1 MSENPPTAA
10 GPLAAMLGLEQQLRK
25 AVSLAQLSFTIVN
38 QTQSCVPY
46 AQAVLLLGA
55 DPRSWRVYAA
65 SDIASVDHTSPYV
78 AWVEQL
84 VRERSASGAEPG
96 QAMLQPQ
103 DVAEGLRASWAEM
116 APGHLLWQP
125 LTVEARGGETNG
137 LLLLFR
143 DQPWTESERSLGAH
157 LANSM
162 GHALFA
168 LRRIDPM
175 RHWRRLLQSR
185 RATMGVLAGLFV
197 LMVWPVR
204 LSALAPVEVIAQDP
218 LVISAP
224 MDGAI
229 REVRVVPNQPVTR
242 GDVLA
247 VMEDAELSSALE
259 VARRDLYVAQA
270 ELRTSQHTGFQDP
283 SQKADLA
290 ELEAKVRVRQAQL
303 DYALGRFE
311 RATIRA
317 PGNGVAVLGDPDEWK
332 GRPVRVGERILLV
345 ARPEKVDL
353 QVMLAVKDSI
363 ALVENADLKVFFD
376 NDPLDARQAHLRHA
390 AYEPQRTPEDILAY
404 RLVAT
409 LGTDDGDLPPRIG
422 MRGTARVYGERVTLF
437 FYLFRRPITSLRQ
450 WLGW

>member
-1 MSENPPTAA
+1 
-10 GPLAAMLGLEQQLRK
+10 MLGLEQQLRK
-25 AVSLAQLSFTIVN
+25 AASLAQLSFTIVN

-46 AQAVLLLGA
+46 AQAVLLLGSDA
-55 DPRSWRVYAA
+55 PSWRVYAA
-65 SDIASVDHTSPYV
+65 SDISSVDHTSPYV
-78 AWVEQL
+78 AWIERL
-84 VRERSASGAEPG
+84 VRERCASGAEPG
-96 QAMLQPQ
+96 QSMLQPQ
-103 DVAEGLRASWAEM
+103 DVAEASRDSWAEM

-125 LTVEARGGETNG
+125 LTVEARGGEPNG

-143 DQPWTESERSLGAH
+143 DSPWTETERALGSH
-157 LANSM
+157 LASSM

-175 RHWRRLLQSR
+175 RHLRSLVKSR
-185 RATMGVLAGLFV
+185 RATMGMLAGLLI

-218 LVISAP
+218 VVISAP
-224 MDGAI
+224 MEGAI
-229 REVRVVPNQPVTR
+229 REIRVVPNQAVAK

-290 ELEAKVRVRQAQL
+290 ELEAKVRVRQAQVE
-303 DYALGRFE
+303 YAQGRFE

-363 ALVENADLKVFFD
+363 ALVEKAEIKVFFD
-376 NDPLDARQAHLRHA
+376 NDPLDARQAVLRHA

-409 LGTDDGDLPPRIG
+409 PGTDDGDPLPRIG
-422 MRGTARVYGERVTLF
+422 MRGTARVYGERVSLF

-450 WLGW
+450 RLGW

>member
-1 MSENPPTAA
+1 MSENPPSAA

-38 QTQSCVPY
+38 QTQSCVPF
-46 AQAVLLLGA
+46 AQAVLLLGSDA
-55 DPRSWRVYAA
+55 PSWRVYAA

-78 AWVEQL
+78 AWIERL
-84 VRERSASGAEPG
+84 VRERCASGTEPG
-96 QAMLQPQ
+96 QAMLQPH
-103 DVAEGLRASWAEM
+103 DVAAASREPWAEM

-125 LTVEARGGETNG
+125 LTVEALGGETNG

-143 DQPWTESERSLGAH
+143 DQPWSAAERSLLAH

-168 LRRIDPM
+168 LRRLDPM
-175 RHWRRLLQSR
+175 RHVRSLVKTR

-218 LVISAP
+218 VVISAP
-224 MDGAI
+224 MEGAI
-229 REVRVVPNQPVTR
+229 REIRVVPNQAVAK

-247 VMEDAELSSALE
+247 VMEDAELSGALE

-290 ELEAKVRVRQAQL
+290 ELEAKVRVRQAQIE
-303 DYALGRFE
+303 YAQGRFE

-363 ALVENADLKVFFD
+363 ALVEKAEIKVFFD
-376 NDPLDARQAHLRHA
+376 NDPLDARQAVLRHA

-409 LGTDDGDLPPRIG
+409 LGTDDGDPLPRIG
-422 MRGTARVYGERVTLF
+422 MRGTARVYGERVSLF

>member
-1 MSENPPTAA
+1 MSEHPPVAA
-10 GPLAAMLGLEQQLRK
+10 GPLAAMLELEQKLRK
-25 AVSLAQLSFTIVN
+25 AASLAQLSFTIVN

-46 AQAVLLLGA
+46 AQAVLLLGSDA
-55 DPRSWRVYAA
+55 PSWRVYAA

-78 AWVEQL
+78 AWIERL
-84 VRERSASGAEPG
+84 VRERCTSGAEPG

-103 DVAEGLRASWAEM
+103 DVAEASREPWAEM

-143 DQPWTESERSLGAH
+143 DSPWTEAERALGSH
-157 LANSM
+157 LASSM

-175 RHWRRLLQSR
+175 RHMRSLVKSR
-185 RATMGVLAGLFV
+185 RATMGMLAGLLI

-218 LVISAP
+218 VVISAP
-224 MDGAI
+224 MEGAI
-229 REVRVVPNQPVTR
+229 REIRVVPNQAVAK

-290 ELEAKVRVRQAQL
+290 ELEAKVRVRQAQVE
-303 DYALGRFE
+303 YAQGRFE

-363 ALVENADLKVFFD
+363 ALVENAEIKVFFD
-376 NDPLDARQAHLRHA
+376 NDPLDARQAVLRHA

-409 LGTDDGDLPPRIG
+409 PGTDDGDPLPRIG
-422 MRGTARVYGERVTLF
+422 MRGTARVYGERVSLF